1 MAKATSKREH
11 PRVVQQ
17 EEWVAARKELL
28 TKEKE
33 LTRLQDELS
42 RQRRELPW
50 VKVEKNYV
58 FDGPD
63 GKSTFAD
70 LFEGRS
76 QLIVYH
82 FMFGPEWQEGC
93 PSCSFCMDHTDGALV
108 HLAQRHVTFAAIS
121 RAPWPKIEA
130 FQKRMGWGFQWVSSF
145 GSEFNY
151 DYHVSFT
158 KEERAQGK
166 VYYNFERAEFPS
178 EEAPGISVF
187 YKDETGDIFHTYS
200 SFARGTELV
209 NGTYRYLDLVPK
221 GRDEDGLSFSMA
233 WVRHH
238 DRYESGYLAD
248 AAKPYWPAT
257 SGSVGQV
264 SDSCCAPGAQRE
276 R

>member
-1 MAKATSKREH
+1 VAKATSKKEH
-11 PRVVQQ
+11 PKVVRQ
-17 EEWVAARKELL
+17 EEWLAARKELL

-33 LTRLQDELS
+33 LTRLSDELG

-63 GKSTFAD
+63 GKRTFAD
-70 LFEGRS
+70 LFAGRS

-93 PSCSFCMDHTDGALV
+93 PSCSFCMDHTDGSLV
-108 HLAQRHVTFAAIS
+108 HLAQRDVAFAAIS

-145 GSEFNY
+145 GNEFNY

-178 EEAPGISVF
+178 EEAPGVSVF
-187 YKDETGDIFHTYS
+187 YKDKTGNIFHTYS
-200 SFARGTELV
+200 SFGRGTEAV

-221 GRDEDGLSFSMA
+221 GRDEDGLAFTMA

-257 SGSVGQV
+257 AGSAGQV
-264 SDSCCAPGAQRE
+264 SDSCCAPGE
-276 R
+276 THS